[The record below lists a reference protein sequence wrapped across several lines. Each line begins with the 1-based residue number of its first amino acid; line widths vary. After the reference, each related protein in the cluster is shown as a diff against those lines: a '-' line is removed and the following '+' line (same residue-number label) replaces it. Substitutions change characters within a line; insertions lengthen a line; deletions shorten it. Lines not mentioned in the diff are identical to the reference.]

1 MKRLLLPL
9 FVVAAIALPAS
20 ASAHF
25 GFGGVA
31 KLSGTGSTFAAT
43 SGSVNGTAVSD
54 KLGTGTF
61 SLNLSTNLSA
71 ATTHTGEHGAI
82 TCAPS
87 TATLTLTGAAAA
99 NHASLAATAGSAR
112 SRRPAAR
119 S

>member
-25 GFGGVA
+25 GFGGFA

-43 SGSVNGTAVSD
+43 SASVNGTAVSD